1 MSLRSQSNLPRHRPS
16 SLRAIR
22 LRAVRLSLALGLLTL
37 WCAAGAWA
45 ASPPRERS
53 SGQTAPDG
61 VAIDQNGD
69 EQRWAAPFDGV
80 TLVDFAASWC
90 GPCRHSLPRLE
101 AFAAAHPGLQVLVVS
116 VDEEV
121 AGAEKLIESLDLKL
135 PVVWDAG
142 HRIASHYRPPAMPS
156 SFLLRADGTILHTA
170 EGSSEAEWL
179 QLERSV
185 LEALRTVSQTEATKS
200 RAAAAE

>member
-1 MSLRSQSNLPRHRPS
+1 MSLRSQSSLPRHRPS
-16 SLRAIR
+16 SVRAAC
-22 LRAVRLSLALGLLTL
+22 LPVVLGLLAL
-37 WCAAGAWA
+37 CMAAGSRA
-45 ASPPRERS
+45 ASPPHERS
-53 SGQTAPDG
+53 SGQTSPDG

-69 EQRWAAPFDGV
+69 ERRWAAPFDGV

-101 AFAAAHPGLQVLVVS
+101 EFAAAHPGLQVLVVS

-121 AGAEKLIESLDLKL
+121 TGTEKLIESLDLKL

-156 SFLLRADGTILHTA
+156 SFLLRADGTILYTA

-179 QLERSV
+179 ELERSV
-185 LEALRTVSQTEATKS
+185 LEALRTVSQTEATES
-200 RAAAAE
+200 RAGAAE